1 MIEITKAC
9 TVAFMKTRN
18 SLIVRCREKNVNCKK
33 KKTEDG
39 ENLFFKALRN
49 RFWLATTSCS

>member
-18 SLIVRCREKNVNCKK
+18 SLIVRCREKHVNCKK

>member
-9 TVAFMKTRN
+9 IVVFMKTRN
-18 SLIVRCREKNVNCKK
+18 SLVVWCREKKQ

-39 ENLFFKALRN
+39 ENGFFKALAQV
-49 RFWLATTSCS
+49 FLLT